1 MKYHRTKNGQKI
13 KISEMSNEHLLKTIA
28 YFERNQ
34 KKGFVQSFGGGEG
47 RNCYYDEDEIIGGRY
62 LYAVGYK
69 YYLIELLKRDLINSK
84 EFSIKLLE
92 QLF

>member
-1 MKYHRTKNGQKI
+1 MDYHRTKNGQKI
-13 KISEMSNEHLLKTIA
+13 KISEMSDGHLLKTIE

-34 KKGFVQSFGGGEG
+34 KKGFVQSFGVGEG
-47 RNCYYDEDEIIGGRY
+47 RNCYYDEDEIIGVRY
-62 LYAVGYK
+62 LHAVGYK

-84 EFSIKLLE
+84 QFSIKLLE